1 MSALLLIVDDDF
13 AFLEAVT
20 LLLEGE
26 GFRVHKA
33 GDGEVA
39 LARMLEDAPDLV
51 VCDVMMPALDGAAL
65 VRRMAEDARLRAIPV
80 ILMTAAPAL
89 RARADLPACA
99 AVLAKPFFF
108 DALLAT
114 VRRVL
119 DTRTRG

>member
-1 MSALLLIVDDDF
+1 MSALVLTVDDDF

-26 GFRVHKA
+26 GFRVRKA

-39 LARMLEDAPDLV
+39 LARMLEEAPDLV

-65 VRRMAEDARLRAIPV
+65 VRRMAEDPRLRAIPV

-89 RARADLPACA
+89 RADLPACA
-99 AVLAKPFFF
+99 AVLAKPFFC
-108 DALLAT
+108 DTLRDT

-119 DTRTRG
+119 GGRARG